1 MPRAKEDLKK
11 GEQEGWNTGAADK
24 RRKQGRM
31 VWTATMKIVPKLAE
45 RLFRLMIKT
54 RRQSA
59 EDERPGGNADES
71 TKDGGE
77 NDLKKEEEQGAK
89 KDGKL
94 LGRRA
99 RTQCT
104 YDAARC

>member
-1 MPRAKEDLKK
+1 MA
-11 GEQEGWNTGAADK
+11 
-24 RRKQGRM
+24 
-31 VWTATMKIVPKLAE
+31 V
-45 RLFRLMIKT
+45 
-54 RRQSA
+54 
-59 EDERPGGNADES
+59 ES

-99 RTQCT
+99 RTQCA